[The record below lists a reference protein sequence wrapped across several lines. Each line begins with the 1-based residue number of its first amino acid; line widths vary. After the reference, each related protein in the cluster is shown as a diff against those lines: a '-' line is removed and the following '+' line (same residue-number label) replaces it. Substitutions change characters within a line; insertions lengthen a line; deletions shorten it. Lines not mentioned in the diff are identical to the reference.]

1 MVQQAAE
8 TTGIVDEAKE
18 KWVVESSFNNNFDRV
33 HARPAREKNTPAPA
47 PAATPFF
54 YSHMNFLTVRQ
65 QHDNR
70 DNVLL
75 FWSFLW
81 VLNPRGKAQLH
92 DTAYRVP

>member
-54 YSHMNFLTVRQ
+54 I
-65 QHDNR
+65 
-70 DNVLL
+70 
-75 FWSFLW
+75 
-81 VLNPRGKAQLH
+81 PI
-92 DTAYRVP
+92 